1 MMTDFYSFN
10 RHASPTT
17 RLRHQKDNTCESKD
31 IIDRAMP
38 HNDDYKLTYVTNPD
52 RADVI
57 EPGSELNYNL
67 AYKDPVKFIDQVL
80 TKENV
85 QTTLKTR
92 KTGFASNEERKSC

>member
-1 MMTDFYSFN
+1 
-10 RHASPTT
+10 
-17 RLRHQKDNTCESKD
+17 
-31 IIDRAMP
+31 MP

-92 KTGFASNEERKSC
+92 KTF